1 VKTDVR
7 GEQIRREV
15 AVAAEREEVAEGK
28 AVQ

>member
-1 VKTDVR
+1 VKTDVK
-7 GEQIRREV
+7 GGPIHREV